1 MTTLNSKTYQL
12 SFSREDLWE
21 LRNALGDYRTKCYEV
36 WMDVEDGNIETVT
49 SDEAFDSFE
58 KAKALHRQIIE
69 VLDDGEGGSTGGY
82 ILQHQPKFD
91 LFA

>member
-1 MTTLNSKTYQL
+1 MTTLNSKTYKL

-69 VLDDGEGGSTGGY
+69 VMEEDEGGFTGGY
-82 ILQHQPKFD
+82 ILSHTPKFD
-91 LFA
+91 LFG

>member
-1 MTTLNSKTYQL
+1 MTTLNSKNYQL
-12 SFSREDLWE
+12 SFSRDELWK

-69 VLDDGEGGSTGGY
+69 VMEEDEAGFTGGY
-82 ILQHQPKFD
+82 ILSHHNKFD
-91 LFA
+91 LFS